1 LAIAFQKLFTSGIAR
16 FSMMSSYTARTSGE
30 ASACCISGTVA
41 GSPPA
46 AAAAAELAAVRVQSA
61 PSQRADGAA
70 ADGLRRAARHIARTE
85 RRDGSGGSSSLT

>member
-46 AAAAAELAAVRVQSA
+46 AAAAELAAVRVQSA
-61 PSQRADGAA
+61 PSQRADGVA
-70 ADGLRRAARHIARTE
+70 ADGLRRAARHIARME